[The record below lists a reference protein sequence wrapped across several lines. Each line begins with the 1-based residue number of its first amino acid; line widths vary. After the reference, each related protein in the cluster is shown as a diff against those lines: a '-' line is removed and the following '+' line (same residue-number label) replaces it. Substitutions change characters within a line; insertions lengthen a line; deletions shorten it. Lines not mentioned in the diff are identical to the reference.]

1 MDNEKKEQLWEIGH
15 TFRLI
20 LLVAAIVFF
29 AIGLWMIY
37 SGIKAEG
44 TIDIK
49 SAIVSGTVKSGSAG
63 ILVTVLSFMLMV
75 LSLPAINRG
84 DKKGTTRI
92 TFWQNEKNRKI
103 AFGFVLVLIVIVA
116 FILTKEY
123 FLLGLLA
130 VIITTLMGYIINS

>member
-1 MDNEKKEQLWEIGH
+1 MDREKKEQRWEIGH

-29 AIGLWMIY
+29 AIGLSMIY

-49 SAIVSGTVKSGSAG
+49 SAVVSGTVKSGSAG
-63 ILVTVLSFMLMV
+63 IFITVLSFMLMV
-75 LSLPAINRG
+75 LSLPAISRD
-84 DKKGTTRI
+84 DKDSTTRI
-92 TFWQNEKNRKI
+92 TFWQNERNRKI
-103 AFGFVLVLIVIVA
+103 AFGFALVLIVIVA

-130 VIITTLMGYIINS
+130 VIISTLMGYIINS

>member
-1 MDNEKKEQLWEIGH
+1 MDYEKKEQKWEIGH

-49 SAIVSGTVKSGSAG
+49 SVVVSGTVKSGSAG
-63 ILVTVLSFMLMV
+63 IFVVVLSFMLMV
-75 LSLPAINRG
+75 LSLPGISRG
-84 DKKGTTRI
+84 DKEGVTRI
-92 TFWQNEKNRKI
+92 TFWQDDNNRKI
-103 AFGFVLVLIVIVA
+103 VFGFALVLIVIVT
-116 FILTKEY
+116 FMLTKQY
-123 FLLGLLA
+123 ALLGLLA
-130 VIITTLMGYIINS
+130 VIIPTLLAYIINS